1 MRSFK
6 ILIAQV
12 GKQQNLFMWGIWKV
26 VFYKSETTSSFITL
40 GLYFYFSYV
49 EICSTH
55 WAQHIFQLGIFLL
68 FFCEMPTTTQCISK
82 TTTLFSLD
90 MSIGHLRFND
100 FTLIFRAISLCRTES
115 VAVVSLFGKTKS
127 NELYLAKIFWVGL
140 AKCV

>member
-1 MRSFK
+1 
-6 ILIAQV
+6 
-12 GKQQNLFMWGIWKV
+12 
-26 VFYKSETTSSFITL
+26 
-40 GLYFYFSYV
+40 
-49 EICSTH
+49 
-55 WAQHIFQLGIFLL
+55 
-68 FFCEMPTTTQCISK
+68 MPTTTQCISK